1 MNDPVKR
8 DNRKALP
15 KYLLVILCSAVVGG
29 LLGFLTGW
37 YGHSDLSAAFA
48 EGMTAA
54 LRFVSPWAI
63 PVCTLVLLG
72 SGFVMYRAAKRDFAG
87 WDGEDDALMD
97 ALDRRL
103 DWCLLLNTV
112 TLLLDFFFLSVS
124 TAGVF
129 HSGELEP
136 VYIVAAFIV
145 SVFLVIVFQQ
155 RVVDLVRRM
164 NPEKQGS
171 VYDLHFRKKWLDSCD
186 EAERR
191 EIGEAAYRAFVVT
204 NSVCPFLWLAMI
216 LLNMVFDLGLMPS
229 AVVLLVWGCLQVS
242 YTLACI
248 RVRAHSTGGSVG
260 L

>member
-1 MNDPVKR
+1 MNDSVKR

-15 KYLLVILCSAVVGG
+15 KYLLVIFCSAIAGG

-48 EGMTAA
+48 ERVTAA
-54 LRFVSPWAI
+54 LRLVSPWGI
-63 PVCTLVLLG
+63 PVGTLALLG
-72 SGFVMYRAAKRDFAG
+72 SGFLMYRSAKRDFAG

-97 ALDRRL
+97 DLDRRL
-103 DWCLLLNTV
+103 DWCLLLTTV
-112 TLLLDFFFLSVS
+112 TLLLDFFFLSTA
-124 TAGVF
+124 TAGIF
-129 HSGELEP
+129 RGGELAP
-136 VYIVAAFIV
+136 VYIVAAFIP
-145 SVFLVIVFQQ
+145 SVFLLVVFQQ

-171 VYDLHFRKKWLDSCD
+171 VYDLRFRKKWLDSCD

-204 NSVCPFLWLAMI
+204 NSVCPFLWLALI
-216 LLNMVFDLGLMPS
+216 LLNMVFDLGLIPS

-242 YTLACI
+242 YSLACI
-248 RVRAHSTGGSVG
+248 RIRSHSAGGSVG

>member
-1 MNDPVKR
+1 MNDSVKR

-15 KYLLVILCSAVVGG
+15 KYLLLIFCSAIVGG

-37 YGHSDLSAAFA
+37 YGHSDLSAVFA
-48 EGMTAA
+48 GGVTAA
-54 LRFVSPWAI
+54 LRLVSPWGI

-72 SGFVMYRAAKRDFAG
+72 SGFMMYRAVKRDFAG

-97 ALDRRL
+97 DLDRRL
-103 DWCLLLNTV
+103 NWCLLLATM
-112 TLLLDFFFLSVS
+112 TLLLDFFFLSAA
-124 TAGVF
+124 TAGIF
-129 HSGELEP
+129 TGGDLAP
-136 VYIVAAFIV
+136 IWIVLAFV
-145 SVFLVIVFQQ
+145 PSVFLVIVFQQ

-248 RVRAHSTGGSVG
+248 RVRAHSTGGSIS

>member
-1 MNDPVKR
+1 MSDSVKQ

-15 KYLLVILCSAVVGG
+15 RYLLVIFCSAILGG
-29 LLGFLTGW
+29 VLGFLSGW
-37 YGHSDLSAAFA
+37 YGHSGLSAAFA
-48 EGMTAA
+48 EGVTAA
-54 LRFVSPWAI
+54 LRLVSPWGI

-72 SGFVMYRAAKRDFAG
+72 TGFRLYRSAKRDFAG

-103 DWCLLLNTV
+103 NWTLLLITV
-112 TLLLDFFFLSVS
+112 TLLLDFFFLSAA
-124 TAGVF
+124 TAGIF
-129 HSGELEP
+129 HSGDLAP
-136 VYIVAAFIV
+136 IWIVLAFIP
-145 SVFLVIVFQQ
+145 SIFLVVVFQQ
-155 RVVDLVRRM
+155 RVIDLVRQM

-191 EIGEAAYRAFVVT
+191 EIGEAAYQAFIVT

-216 LLNMVFDLGLMPS
+216 LLNFVFRLGLMPS
-229 AVVLLVWGCLQVS
+229 AMVLLVWGCLQVS

-248 RVRAHSTGGSVG
+248 RIRSHSTGGSIG

>member
-1 MNDPVKR
+1 MNDSVKQ

-15 KYLLVILCSAVVGG
+15 RYLLVIFCSAILGG
-29 LLGFLTGW
+29 VLGFLSGW
-37 YGHSDLSAAFA
+37 YGHSGLSAAFA
-48 EGMTAA
+48 EGVTAA
-54 LRFVSPWAI
+54 LRLVSPWGI

-72 SGFVMYRAAKRDFAG
+72 TGFGMYRSAKRDFAG

-103 DWCLLLNTV
+103 NWTLLLITV
-112 TLLLDFFFLSVS
+112 TLLLDFFFLSAA
-124 TAGVF
+124 TAGIF
-129 HSGELEP
+129 HSGDLAP
-136 VYIVAAFIV
+136 IWIVLAFIP
-145 SVFLVIVFQQ
+145 SIFLVVVFQQ
-155 RVVDLVRRM
+155 RVIDLVRRM

-191 EIGEAAYRAFVVT
+191 EIGEAAYQAFIVT

-216 LLNMVFDLGLMPS
+216 LLNFVFRLGLMPS
-229 AVVLLVWGCLQVS
+229 AMVLLVWGCLQVS

-248 RVRAHSTGGSVG
+248 RIRSHSTGGSIS